1 MEEEEERDE
10 DDEEEE
16 DVGSILSFSIFL
28 ISLGSFAIFVTGL
41 ASLVFASAAS
51 EVIAVR
57 ESVRNP
63 FDSVR
68 ELQA

>member
-1 MEEEEERDE
+1 MEEEIDDGDE
-10 DDEEEE
+10 EEEE
-16 DVGSILSFSIFL
+16 DVGSILSSSLFL
-28 ISLGSFAIFVTGL
+28 ISLGSFAIFVTGFT
-41 ASLVFASAAS
+41 SLVFASAAS

-63 FDSVR
+63 IDSVR